1 MAVLV
6 GMPGKEM
13 TVDPGHFMFHQ
24 RQFRGSLGAT
34 YPDKDFHMYLR
45 LYEEG
50 KFPLDKLVTKE
61 YKLAEGILSCKKQVE
76 SNQDMVNKIK
86 NKYRIKNTLGYS
98 LNALIDYNHP
108 LDIFAHFII
117 FSEGTLSFFSSV

>member
-13 TVDPGHFMFHQ
+13 TLDPGHFMFHQ

-34 YPDKDFHMYLR
+34 YPDKDFQMYLR

-61 YKLAEGILSCKKQVE
+61 YKLDDIKQAHIDIE
-76 SNQDMVNKIK
+76 SRKI
-86 NKYRIKNTLGYS
+86 IGP
-98 LNALIDYNHP
+98 AVIVP
-108 LDIFAHFII
+108 
-117 FSEGTLSFFSSV
+117 